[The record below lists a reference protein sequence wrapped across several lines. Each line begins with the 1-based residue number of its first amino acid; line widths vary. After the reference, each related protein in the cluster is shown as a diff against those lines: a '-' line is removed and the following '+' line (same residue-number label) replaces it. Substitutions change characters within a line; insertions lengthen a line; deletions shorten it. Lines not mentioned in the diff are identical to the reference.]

1 MSTEFDKDLR
11 PWTEVARIWNERER
25 KNDSV
30 DAIKECGLNAMRK
43 LRESLIGAGKTYED
57 MVNK

>member
-25 KNDSV
+25 TNDSV
-30 DAIKECGLNAMRK
+30 DAIKECGLKAMRK
-43 LRESLIGAGKTYED
+43 IRETLIESGKTYED